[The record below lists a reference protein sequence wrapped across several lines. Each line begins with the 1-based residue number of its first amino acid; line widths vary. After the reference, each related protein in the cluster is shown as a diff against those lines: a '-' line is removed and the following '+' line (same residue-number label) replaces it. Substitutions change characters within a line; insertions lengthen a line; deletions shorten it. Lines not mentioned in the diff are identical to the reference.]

1 MERKGMIVLNI
12 GQDFNCDESG
22 YFQFLIIVFTN
33 LQWLISC
40 FFGDRMHLIPILR
53 SQEVL
58 LMQIATNCK
67 FLKVP
72 FRNNCSKHWNFCVV
86 LIVFQCKL
94 SPSYSNHNFD
104 AVKSECKL
112 RARVKD
118 FSYSQRTQEFTK
130 AIEDC

>member
-1 MERKGMIVLNI
+1 MNENERKGIVLNI
-12 GQDFNCDESG
+12 GQGFSCGESG
-22 YFQFLIIVFTN
+22 YFKFLIIVFNN

-72 FRNNCSKHWNFCVV
+72 FTNNCSKHWNLLLVFC
-86 LIVFQCKL
+86 CKL

-104 AVKSECKL
+104 AIKSEYKL
-112 RARVKD
+112 RVK
-118 FSYSQRTQEFTK
+118 
-130 AIEDC
+130 